1 MDPLL
6 QKLGIWLC
14 GCPGTTTF
22 LLKKCLHP
30 PLLKIPGSASV
41 STLTWTQET
50 WMVSNYLCGSYDL
63 DRQWPDNRGLE
74 TTVKEKLVIII
85 YFSFFWLMP
94 LPELL
99 KIFGCWREKGG
110 VWGWSAPRARS
121 WKELQLSNLVHMIWP
136 TFVLLFFFF
145 SFTPYLFFSLSCLFF
160 FFWFLRP
167 GCYSYQSIP
176 LVSEWDIKEEMK
188 YYIQDVKI

>member
-1 MDPLL
+1 MFSEGYKFQPKNCNKFVKFKPSIKSLSFAKTYFRNCQFQEELDQHCWRKQYPTSSYE
-6 QKLGIWLC
+6 
-14 GCPGTTTF
+14 PGADLRVGAPGMHPSYFCRNRGGPPFTETGHLTVWVPRHHHS
-22 LLKKCLHP
+22 KKCLHP

-99 KIFGCWREKGG
+99 
-110 VWGWSAPRARS
+110 
-121 WKELQLSNLVHMIWP
+121 
-136 TFVLLFFFF
+136 
-145 SFTPYLFFSLSCLFF
+145 
-160 FFWFLRP
+160 
-167 GCYSYQSIP
+167 
-176 LVSEWDIKEEMK
+176 
-188 YYIQDVKI
+188 